1 MKTVRKKKL
10 EASKIKKTAGRK
22 ATKATVKKIVAKK
35 KTGQPRIS
43 KASQDKINEAYN
55 KRKTAKRSANMKE
68 GITKRD
74 LDIADNAVTSTL
86 RSLEW
91 KFDRIIPKSGLRLSR
106 DLEDGRWE
114 YNAYKD
120 HCRGGVFIKYVGKGR
135 IEAWCV
141 VTAKDGDVKTYQKSG
156 TFSMRSLSFAHWYE
170 DWIDEMCA
178 AVENYSFKP
187 PKRK

>member
-1 MKTVRKKKL
+1 MTEPTLSKTTT
-10 EASKIKKTAGRK
+10 TALGN
-22 ATKATVKKIVAKK
+22 
-35 KTGQPRIS
+35 S
-43 KASQDKINEAYN
+43 YN

-74 LDIADNAVTSTL
+74 LDIADNAITSML

-106 DLEDGRWE
+106 DLKDGRWE

-156 TFSMRSLSFAHWYE
+156 TFSMNSLSFAHWYD

-178 AVENYSFKP
+178 AVEEYSFKP